1 MKKLLLVLL
10 ALCVFALPAMAQDKA
25 ADELKTLSNQQILA
39 VYDVLVKEITARNI
53 DTSTQTIRDSNIV
66 FGENIHIQTGQL
78 TVCLPTAVPDT
89 NLLTNPGL
97 LPTQIPTPTSA
108 LQIGNK
114 ATYDSQSPVDGTHV
128 APGTSFD
135 IHWYLLNSGTTTWTT
150 DYSMRYFSGTN
161 FTKPGKNRWG
171 LVRDVPPNA
180 VGDCV
185 VDAVA
190 PSKPGTYTMA
200 VVLGDESDQN
210 FMVVDV
216 TIIVD

>member
-10 ALCVFALPAMAQDKA
+10 ALCVFALPAMAQQDKA
-25 ADELKTLSNQQILA
+25 AEELKNLSNQQILA

-66 FGENIHIQTGQL
+66 FGENVHIQTGQL
-78 TVCLPTAVPDT
+78 TVCLPTAVPET
-89 NLLTNPGL
+89 NMMT

-108 LQIGNK
+108 LQVGNK
-114 ATYDSQSPVDGTHV
+114 ATFDSQTPVDGTHV
-128 APGTSFD
+128 APGTDFD
-135 IHWYLLNSGTTTWTT
+135 IHWYLLNTGTTTWTT
-150 DYSMRYFSGTN
+150 DYSLRFFSGDKFVKSN
-161 FTKPGKNRWG
+161 KSRWY
-171 LVRDVPPNA
+171 LQSNVAPNQI
-180 VGDCV
+180 GDCA

-200 VVLGDESDQN
+200 VVLGDENDQN

-216 TIIVD
+216 TIVVD

>member
-25 ADELKTLSNQQILA
+25 ADELKNLSNQQILA

-78 TVCLPTAVPDT
+78 TVCLPTAVPET
-89 NLLTNPGL
+89 NLMTNTGL

-114 ATYDSQSPVDGTHV
+114 ATYDSQSPADNTHM
-128 APGTSFD
+128 APGTNFD
-135 IHWYLLNSGTTTWTT
+135 IHWYLLNSGTTTWTK
-150 DYSMRYFSGTN
+150 DYSVRYFSGDKLI
-161 FTKPGKNRWG
+161 KPGKTRYG
-171 LVRDVPPNA
+171 LINEVPPNTI
-180 VGDCV
+180 GDLV

-200 VVLGDESDQN
+200 VVLGDENDQN
-210 FMVVDV
+210 FMVVDI

>member
-10 ALCVFALPAMAQDKA
+10 ALCVFALPAMAQQDKA
-25 ADELKTLSNQQILA
+25 AEELKNLSNQQILA

-53 DTSTQTIRDSNIV
+53 DTSTQTIRDPNIV
-66 FGENIHIQTGQL
+66 FGENLHIQTGQL

-89 NLLTNPGL
+89 NTMT

-108 LQIGNK
+108 LQVGNK
-114 ATYDSQSPVDGTHV
+114 ATFDSQTPVDGTHFS
-128 APGTSFD
+128 PGTNFD
-135 IHWYLLNSGTTTWTT
+135 IHWYLLNSGTTTWST
-150 DYSMRYFSGTN
+150 DYTLRFFSGDN

-171 LVRDVPPNA
+171 LLRDVPPNA
-180 VGDCV
+180 IGDCV
-185 VDAVA
+185 IDAVA

-200 VVLGDESDQN
+200 VVLGDENDQN
-210 FMVVDV
+210 FMVVDI